1 MQKINLTKQTMLLI
15 SHWILFQNFQCILKI
30 EINPVLKLDHF
41 PMAIEVKIEA
51 NMANDHDQGGISSI
65 YKWRSNYF

>member
-1 MQKINLTKQTMLLI
+1 MYT
-15 SHWILFQNFQCILKI
+15 KI

-51 NMANDHDQGGISSI
+51 NMANDQDQGGISSI
-65 YKWRSNYF
+65 YKWRLFEAFEATHVT